1 MEEAER
7 VYVNWREWGLF
18 CVWRREENERN
29 YSAVWDVC
37 VNLKLREDRYGQN
50 KV

>member
-7 VYVNWREWGLF
+7 VYVNWRE
-18 CVWRREENERN
+18 ENERD